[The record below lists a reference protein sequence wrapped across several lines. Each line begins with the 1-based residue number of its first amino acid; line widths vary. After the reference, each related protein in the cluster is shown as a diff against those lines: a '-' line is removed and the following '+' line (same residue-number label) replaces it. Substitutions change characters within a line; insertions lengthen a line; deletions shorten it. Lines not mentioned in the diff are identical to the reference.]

1 MKKSMQDNCGIF
13 AIYDN
18 APCAYE
24 IFQGIDFLQH
34 RGQEYCGIAT
44 FNGQVSQITHHG
56 KVLNSFTDQDLE
68 NLPGTWGIGH
78 VSLKERQPV
87 KWQSLHGEIAVAF
100 SGNIINDQ
108 ELIREMMSRGMAFW
122 RGYNVEL
129 ISKIFLEQ
137 PDPVAGFT
145 ALAEKINGAYSV
157 VILSRDGIYATRDI
171 YGFRPLILGQGNGKF
186 AVSSES
192 RALLNLDLEVVRDV
206 RPGEI
211 VLINAQGFTTLGQLK
226 SPRRAY
232 CAFEWAYTA
241 SIDSVMEGLWVLQA
255 RNNLGARLAQRDLD
269 EGGLEADLVA
279 PVPMSGIGHAI
290 GYHMRSSL
298 NFQEV
303 FLYNRYADRSYTQST
318 QMAREKMAKRK
329 LAVLHHAVKGKR
341 IVLCD
346 DSIVRGTQI
355 LNKVLDLK
363 RAGAREV
370 HVRVACPPLM
380 YPCDFGIST
389 RTYEELMGRKYQYRG
404 DIISLEQLRDLEHW
418 VASQIG
424 ADSVKYN
431 SLAAFVDALG
441 IPQENLCLKCWDGI
455 RPTEI

>member
-1 MKKSMQDNCGIF
+1 MKKSIQDNCGIF
-13 AIYDN
+13 AIYSN

-44 FNGQVSQITHHG
+44 CNGQVNQITHHG

-87 KWQSLHGEIAVAF
+87 KWQSLQGEIAVAF

-157 VILSRDGIYATRDI
+157 VILSGDGIYATRDI

-186 AVSSES
+186 AASSES

-255 RNNLGARLAQRDLD
+255 RNNLGASLAQRDLD
-269 EGGLEADLVA
+269 EGGLDADLVA
-279 PVPMSGIGHAI
+279 PVPMSGMGHAI
-290 GYHMRSSL
+290 GYHMHSSL

-318 QMAREKMAKRK
+318 QLAREEMAKRK
-329 LAVLHHAVKGKR
+329 LSVLHHAVKDKR

-404 DIISLEQLRDLEHW
+404 DIISLEQLRDLERW

-455 RPTEI
+455 RPTET

>member
-1 MKKSMQDNCGIF
+1 MKKSIQDNCGVF
-13 AIYDN
+13 AIYSDT
-18 APCAYE
+18 PCAYE

-44 FNGQVSQITHHG
+44 FNGQVNQITHHG
-56 KVLNSFTDQDLE
+56 KVLNSFTDQDLQ

-78 VSLKERQPV
+78 VSLKERQPA
-87 KWQSLHGEIAVAF
+87 KWQSLRGEIAVAF

-108 ELIREMMSRGMAFW
+108 ELIREMMSRGIAFW

-157 VILSRDGIYATRDI
+157 VILSRDGVYTTRDI
-171 YGFRPLILGQGNGKF
+171 YGFRPLILGQGNGQF

-192 RALLNLDLEVVRDV
+192 RALQNLDLEVVRDV

-211 VLINAQGFTTLGQLK
+211 VLINAQGFTTLGQLS
-226 SPRRAY
+226 SPRRAH

-290 GYHMRSSL
+290 GYHMRSHL

-318 QMAREKMAKRK
+318 QVAREKMAKRK
-329 LAVLHHAVKGKR
+329 LSVLHHAVRDQR

-404 DIISLEQLRDLEHW
+404 DIISLKQLRDLEHW

-431 SLAAFVDALG
+431 SLEAFVDALG
-441 IPQENLCLKCWDGI
+441 ISQEKLCLKCWDGI
-455 RPTEI
+455 RPTET